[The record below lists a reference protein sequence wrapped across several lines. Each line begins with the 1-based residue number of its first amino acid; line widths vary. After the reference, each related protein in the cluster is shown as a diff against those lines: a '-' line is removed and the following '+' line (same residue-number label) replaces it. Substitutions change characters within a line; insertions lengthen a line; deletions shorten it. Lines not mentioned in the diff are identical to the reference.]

1 MNSEWAT
8 CVSAVSVAMGAS
20 LREVLFMEAVV
31 GELSLG
37 TTTEARR
44 QKAEAKIVVGV
55 KHHLESVEMKLLVAP
70 SCLTLRHRGL

>member
-20 LREVLFMEAVV
+20 LREVLSMEVVV

-44 QKAEAKIVVGV
+44 ER
-55 KHHLESVEMKLLVAP
+55 
-70 SCLTLRHRGL
+70 LR